1 MTATSAGEPFWCD
14 SRSMKS
20 CTASTLD
27 EASRF
32 WVPDA
37 DEKLQALIDGADD
50 RNDLIRIVREIDFWL
65 ANLTVDSAG

>member
-1 MTATSAGEPFWCD
+1 M
-14 SRSMKS
+14 RHHV
-20 CTASTLD
+20 
-27 EASRF
+27 F

-37 DEKLQALIDGADD
+37 DEKLQALIEGADD